1 MKIVIKGKKWKK
13 LVRRSRDAALDV
25 SELARA
31 GAEAVGRR
39 AEDAVSRRRW
49 RATSRSSSA

>member
-31 GAEAVGRR
+31 GAEAVGRHR
-39 AEDAVSRRRW
+39 
-49 RATSRSSSA
+49 